1 MLSGATGFVAITAIK
16 RDANAPRYFYEEDD
30 IMKKQKEWLYRA
42 GRTAIQAA
50 VGVIVANIGI
60 WASGITD
67 VASAKSV
74 AISAGGVIISTVLA
88 AVMNMDK

>member
-1 MLSGATGFVAITAIK
+1 MK
-16 RDANAPRYFYEEDD
+16 RR
-30 IMKKQKEWLYRA
+30 KEWLYRA
-42 GRTAIQAA
+42 GRTALQAA
-50 VGVIVANIGI
+50 VGVVVANIGI

-74 AISAGGVIISTVLA
+74 AISAGGVILSAALA

>member
-1 MLSGATGFVAITAIK
+1 MTEGVTTTETDK
-16 RDANAPRYFYEEDD
+16 EDYD
-30 IMKKQKEWLYRA
+30 MKKRREWLYRA
-42 GRTAIQAA
+42 GRTALQAA
-50 VGVIVANIGI
+50 AGVIVANIGI

-74 AISAGGVIISTVLA
+74 AISAGGVILSAALA

>member
-1 MLSGATGFVAITAIK
+1 MK
-16 RDANAPRYFYEEDD
+16 RR
-30 IMKKQKEWLYRA
+30 KEWVYRA
-42 GRTAIQAA
+42 WRTAIQAA
-50 VGVIVANIGI
+50 VGVVVANIGI

-74 AISAGGVIISTVLA
+74 AITAGGVILSTALA

>member
-1 MLSGATGFVAITAIK
+1 
-16 RDANAPRYFYEEDD
+16 
-30 IMKKQKEWLYRA
+30 MKKRKEWVYRA
-42 GRTAIQAA
+42 WRTAIQAA

-74 AISAGGVIISTVLA
+74 AISACGIIVSTALA
-88 AVMNMDK
+88 AVMNMDKE